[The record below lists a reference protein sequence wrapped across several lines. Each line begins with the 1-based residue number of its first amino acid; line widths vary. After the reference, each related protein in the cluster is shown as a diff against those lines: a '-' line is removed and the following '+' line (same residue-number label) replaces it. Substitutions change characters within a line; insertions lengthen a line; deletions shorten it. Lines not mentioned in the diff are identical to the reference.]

1 MVNNFYDLANDKQL
15 IVTLLDQ
22 MIEWTKQHRSKQ
34 LLVLVLA
41 GYFLFGIHYT
51 HPNAGGHGL
60 YLPFNIVGWIF
71 ISIIIG
77 LGSWRIYRTG
87 KIQLTSFSTYSLLA
101 SILLFLPLLYPNNEL
116 SSWSHHR
123 LLGLLGGI
131 LFYLSLLQFKLSK
144 QKGYYLFYFILCGVL
159 IESILG
165 VSQYYFFRPGNFM
178 GYDVTANF
186 PSGIFQQR
194 NIMGI
199 FMVTGCAISLFLIK
213 NEKEHHY
220 SKIKLFLLI
229 SVPFFASIILVAIK
243 SKASFLGY
251 FLSIATALF
260 SSNLKDKWVQ
270 RWMIISALGF
280 TFGMLSPKFFNK
292 KFSERTLEAS
302 MGSNSVRIIFYKN
315 SFNLFVDNPLLG
327 KGYGSFRRKYREIDA
342 LRLSNEPDSKVKDP
356 STILDHPHNEILLWA
371 AEGGILPVVGLLI
384 IAGSYMIMIFRIK
397 LKRSLSYLSL
407 ALPILLSTQV
417 SLPFSLSLTHW
428 VTFLSIIYLTDMEIG
443 KSFIFN
449 FKFHRLAI
457 IPAII
462 VPLIVTTYMIQ
473 TLQTS
478 KIFYEYELTEY
489 RDHNLLFK
497 AKRPEAWKMK
507 YENYKLKALF
517 DHGMRT
523 KNNTTLQLFLDESE
537 QFLQFAPFIH
547 LYKSMETALYAMGEI
562 DKANAVRKRAE
573 YMYPTHYSLIYG
585 KSN

>member
-1 MVNNFYDLANDKQL
+1 
-15 IVTLLDQ
+15 
-22 MIEWTKQHRSKQ
+22 MIEWSKQHRSTQ

-71 ISIIIG
+71 ISMIIG

-87 KIQLTSFSTYSLLA
+87 KIQLTRFSIYALLA
-101 SILLFLPLLYPNNEL
+101 SILLFLPLLYPNNDL

-123 LLGLLGGI
+123 LLGLLGGL
-131 LFYLSLLQFKLSK
+131 LFYLSLLQFKISTLERS
-144 QKGYYLFYFILCGVL
+144 YFLYLILTGIL

-165 VSQYYFFRPGNFM
+165 ISQYYFFRPGNFM

-186 PSGIFQQR
+186 PYGIFQQK
-194 NIMGI
+194 NVMGI

-243 SKASFLGY
+243 SRAAFLAY

-260 SSNLKDKWVQ
+260 SSNLKQKWVQ

-292 KFSERTLEAS
+292 KFSERTLEVLID
-302 MGSNSVRIIFYKN
+302 SNSARIIFYKN
-315 SFNLFVDNPLLG
+315 SFNLFLDNPLLG
-327 KGYGSFRRKYREIDA
+327 NGYGSFRRKYREIDA
-342 LRLSNEPDSKVKDP
+342 LRLSNEPDSNVKEG
-356 STILDHPHNEILLWA
+356 SKILDHPHNEILLWA

-407 ALPILLSTQV
+407 ALPILLSTQL

-428 VTFLSIIYLTDMEIG
+428 ITFLSIIYLTDMEIG
-443 KSFIFN
+443 ESLKFK

-462 VPLIVTTYMIQ
+462 IPLIVTTYMIQ

-478 KIFYEYELTEY
+478 KILYEYELTEY

-497 AKRPEAWKMK
+497 AKRPEALKMR
-507 YENYKLKALF
+507 YENLRLKVLF
-517 DHGMRT
+517 EHGMRT
-523 KNNTTLQLFLDESE
+523 RDNATLQLFLDQSE
-537 QFLQFAPFIH
+537 KFIQFSPLIH
-547 LYKSMETALYAMGEI
+547 LYDRMEKALLAMGDDE
-562 DKANAVRKRAE
+562 KANAIRKRAE
-573 YMYPTHYSLIYG
+573 YMYPTQYTLIYG
-585 KSN
+585 DGQ